1 MANLDFLFDDSDY
14 TEENM
19 VKNISTVVEEINDLG
34 DNVRKYLRHLYL
46 QIIGL
51 TLCIIFSIA
60 TTATIFFIIALVISY
75 ILAASNFGQRNK
87 KIYLYWFLVKEY
99 KEKKILTK
107 ENKNLIEKFNIDYL
121 WFENFKN

>member
-19 VKNISTVVEEINDLG
+19 VKNISGVVEEINDLG
-34 DNVRKYLRHLYL
+34 NNVKKYLRHFYL

-51 TLCIIFSIA
+51 TLCVIFSIT
-60 TTATIFFIIALVISY
+60 TTATIFFGIALVVSY

-121 WFENFKN
+121 WFEKIVN

>member
-14 TEENM
+14 TEESM
-19 VKNISTVVEEINDLG
+19 VKNISTTVEEINNLG
-34 DNVRKYLRHLYL
+34 DNVRKYLRHFYL

-87 KIYLYWFLVKEY
+87 KIYLYWFLLKEY

-121 WFENFKN
+121 WFEKFVN

>member
-107 ENKNLIEKFNIDYL
+107 ENKNLIERFNIDYL